1 MLTPQDMAL
10 QNLSMFDKYV
20 NSPDPSVR
28 ECANNWRTAI
38 GLQAV
43 DGLTVSDYLIQL
55 AVRNLEGELTMDEV
69 NALLEQKYRK
79 NRYEVFSS
87 EYEIVPE
94 TANRNKYKCTMDEIA
109 VLRTVRLQ
117 PELTIKQLAEK
128 IRKSEDDVRR
138 ITENLIAHGMLRH
151 EHGKEEGDWDIVY
164 DY

>member
-1 MLTPQDMAL
+1 
-10 QNLSMFDKYV
+10 
-20 NSPDPSVR
+20 
-28 ECANNWRTAI
+28 
-38 GLQAV
+38 
-43 DGLTVSDYLIQL
+43 
-55 AVRNLEGELTMDEV
+55 
-69 NALLEQKYRK
+69 
-79 NRYEVFSS
+79 
-87 EYEIVPE
+87 
-94 TANRNKYKCTMDEIA
+94 MDEIA